1 MMLAI
6 KVATAGALLGSA
18 LFYTAAPALAQF
30 RGGAGAVGVPRPGPA
45 VGVPRAGAAVGVP
58 QFGGV
63 SPGARPLFP
72 RNVPAPRFAAPSLN
86 AYPASGGYIPHV
98 GYYLPAAAQPTRP
111 QMPGLGSFGEESL
124 TEGLP
129 KQPIPPPVAP
139 GQQAAAAARVQ
150 VLVSAEAGLWFG
162 GTKVASE
169 GAARE
174 FQTPVLQPG
183 RLYEYEVQARWKEN
197 GRERTRTQQ
206 VILTAGSDV
215 KVDLTPPSGSA
226 R

>member
-1 MMLAI
+1 MMQAI

-18 LFYTAAPALAQF
+18 LFFPAAPALAQF

-45 VGVPRAGAAVGVP
+45 VGVPHPGPAVGVP
-58 QFGGV
+58 QFGGI
-63 SPGARPLFP
+63 SMGARPLFP
-72 RNVPAPRFAAPSLN
+72 RNVPAPRFAAPSLD
-86 AYPASGGYIPHV
+86 AYPASGGYIPHA

-124 TEGLP
+124 VEGPP
-129 KQPIPPPVAP
+129 KQPVPPQPVAP
-139 GQQAAAAARVQ
+139 VQQAAAARVQ
-150 VLVSAEAGLWFG
+150 VRVPADAGLWFG

-174 FQTPVLQPG
+174 FQSPILQPG

-206 VILTAGSDV
+206 IILIAGSDV
-215 KVDLTPPSGSA
+215 KVDLTPPSATA

>member
-1 MMLAI
+1 
-6 KVATAGALLGSA
+6 
-18 LFYTAAPALAQF
+18 
-30 RGGAGAVGVPRPGPA
+30 
-45 VGVPRAGAAVGVP
+45 
-58 QFGGV
+58 
-63 SPGARPLFP
+63 
-72 RNVPAPRFAAPSLN
+72 
-86 AYPASGGYIPHV
+86 
-98 GYYLPAAAQPTRP
+98 
-111 QMPGLGSFGEESL
+111 MPGLGSFGEESL
-124 TEGLP
+124 TEGQA
-129 KQPIPPPVAP
+129 KQPVPPPPVALA
-139 GQQAAAAARVQ
+139 QQAAAAARLHVR
-150 VLVSAEAGLWFG
+150 LPADAGLWFG
-162 GTKVASE
+162 GTKVSSE